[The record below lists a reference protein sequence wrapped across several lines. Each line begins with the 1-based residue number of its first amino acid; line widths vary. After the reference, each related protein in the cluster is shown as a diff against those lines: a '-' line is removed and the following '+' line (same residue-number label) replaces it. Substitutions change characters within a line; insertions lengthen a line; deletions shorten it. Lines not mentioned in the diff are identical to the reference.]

1 MIVINTLKIYN
12 ILFNYLKAKH
22 YMLKRNSEFSE
33 KMVQKSSLHM
43 KRKRRVSKNE
53 KCFYFLK
60 MDKKNVQNGIVK
72 TLLTDKKFCLDKK
85 IYRVSLNEI

>member
-1 MIVINTLKIYN
+1 
-12 ILFNYLKAKH
+12 
-22 YMLKRNSEFSE
+22 
-33 KMVQKSSLHM
+33 M
-43 KRKRRVSKNE
+43 KRKRQVSKNE